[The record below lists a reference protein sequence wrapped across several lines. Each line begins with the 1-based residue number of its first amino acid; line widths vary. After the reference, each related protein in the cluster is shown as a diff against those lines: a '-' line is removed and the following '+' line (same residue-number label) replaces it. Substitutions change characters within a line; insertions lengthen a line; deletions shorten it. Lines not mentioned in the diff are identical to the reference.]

1 MNALYFGDNLAI
13 LREHL
18 ADESVDLIYLD
29 PPFNSNASYNV
40 LFKSPK
46 GHESH
51 AQIEAFDD
59 TWHWGEQAE
68 DEFHQILQQPNT
80 TVAEMLRALRAFLG
94 VNDLMAYL
102 VMMTN
107 RLLELHRVLKPTG
120 SLYLHCD
127 PTASHYLKVVLDG
140 VFGKENFVNE
150 IIWKRT
156 GAKSHAFHK
165 FAASHDV
172 VFFYAKTDQAKWN
185 PQFQPH
191 RKEYIESHYNN
202 IEEGT
207 GRRYTLGDLLN
218 PNPKRPNLT
227 YEFPPGSGQVRV
239 WRWTR
244 ERMQEAFEKG
254 LVYLPPKGG
263 TPRYKRYLDEMP
275 GTPLTTV
282 WEDIPPLNSQA
293 AERLGYPTQKPVALL
308 ERIIQASSNPGDV
321 VLDPFCGCGTAVHAA
336 QKLGRAWIGIDI
348 THLAITLV
356 EKRLK
361 DAFPGIAFAI
371 HGTPKDLDGA
381 RNLAQRDK
389 YQFQWWACSLV
400 NAQPYQGKKKGADGG
415 IDGLIYFQDDRGPA
429 QKIVV
434 SIKGGE
440 AVNVAMV
447 RDLAHVIER
456 EKAAL
461 GLFVTLTPPT
471 QPMRTEA
478 AGRGFYASPSF
489 PGQRYPK
496 LQLLTVSGLLE
507 GSERPVF
514 PDLSGGGQTFKAAPQ
529 ERGPDGQA
537 ELWG

>member
-1 MNALYFGDNLAI
+1 MPERGLPDWCELPEGYARFSIQERL
-13 LREHL
+13 
-18 ADESVDLIYLD
+18 ESLDAQGLIYW
-29 PPFNSNASYNV
+29 PS
-40 LFKSPK
+40 KS
-46 GHESH
+46 G
-51 AQIEAFDD
+51 
-59 TWHWGEQAE
+59 
-68 DEFHQILQQPNT
+68 
-80 TVAEMLRALRAFLG
+80 G
-94 VNDLMAYL
+94 V
-102 VMMTN
+102 
-107 RLLELHRVLKPTG
+107 
-120 SLYLHCD
+120 
-127 PTASHYLKVVLDG
+127 
-140 VFGKENFVNE
+140 
-150 IIWKRT
+150 
-156 GAKSHAFHK
+156 
-165 FAASHDV
+165 
-172 VFFYAKTDQAKWN
+172 
-185 PQFQPH
+185 
-191 RKEYIESHYNN
+191 
-202 IEEGT
+202 
-207 GRRYTLGDLLN
+207 
-218 PNPKRPNLT
+218 
-227 YEFPPGSGQVRV
+227 PG
-239 WRWTR
+239 
-244 ERMQEAFEKG
+244 F
-254 LVYLPPKGG
+254 
-263 TPRYKRYLDEMP
+263 KRYLLESSGSGIQDII
-275 GTPLTTV
+275 T
-282 WEDIPPLNSQA
+282 DIPPLSAKA

-361 DAFPGIAFAI
+361 DAFPGLAFSI

-440 AVNVAMV
+440 TVSVPMV
-447 RDLAHVIER
+447 RDLRAVVER

-461 GLFVTLTPPT
+461 GLLVTLAPPT

-478 AGRGFYASPSF
+478 AGCGFYASPSF
-489 PGQRYPK
+489 PDQRYPK

-529 ERGPDGQA
+529 ERGPDGQT